1 MRRIVLAQAVLIASL
16 SGGVGVGQVLKPRPP
31 AGTQDKNQESTPS
44 PEEAT
49 RENGSPVVVPMTV
62 EAGTPIKVALDSEVR
77 VRKVGQPIH
86 GRTTA
91 PVYAFDKLLIPVGTV
106 VSGKVSAI
114 DAVPR
119 MVRTMQATNGN
130 FSPVRTVHVQFD
142 ELTLSD
148 GRRLL
153 LRTVASP
160 APDGVLRFVSANEK
174 AEQKNK
180 MQDAA
185 AKKVSATRQ
194 AIQQQWSDL
203 QKQIHEPG
211 KMHKV
216 KRMALAQLPV
226 HPQYIDSGTSFDANL
241 LQPLDFGTEAVK
253 PEALMNIG
261 SPPPTGSS
269 VHARLETGL
278 SSATA
283 KKGDPV
289 RALITEPLVVSD
301 HLILPE
307 GSVVK
312 GSVVQVARARRLGRN
327 GQLRILFHQVAPPN
341 GLDQKVETTLEGVAV
356 AKGENLKLDA
366 EGGAQ
371 VTTPRTRYLT
381 TGIQVMLAVSQA
393 SPDRDA
399 GQGSQSAGE
408 TGSGAA
414 SGVSG
419 FKLVGMVVGIAAQ
432 SRVVS
437 AGFGSY
443 GAAMS
448 IYHHFLARGRD
459 VVYPKDMAM
468 VIGLGTRE
476 DKSKAA
482 TRGY

>member
-1 MRRIVLAQAVLIASL
+1 MRGTVLGKVFLAVSL
-16 SGGVGVGQVLKPRPP
+16 SGSVSAGQELKTRPP
-31 AGTQDKNQESTPS
+31 ADAQPKEN
-44 PEEAT
+44 AT
-49 RENGSPVVVPMTV
+49 TSRDATEQPVMVPMNV
-62 EAGTPIKVALDSEVR
+62 PSGTPIKVALDSEVR
-77 VRKVGQPIH
+77 VREVGQAIH
-86 GRTTA
+86 GKTTE

-106 VSGKVSAI
+106 VNGKVSAI
-114 DAVPR
+114 DGVPK
-119 MVRTMQATNGN
+119 MARTMQATNGN
-130 FSPVRTVHVQFD
+130 FSPMRPVHVQFD
-142 ELTLSD
+142 ELVMSD
-148 GRRLL
+148 GRRVSLQ
-153 LRTVASP
+153 TVASP

-174 AEQKNK
+174 AEQKGK
-180 MQDAA
+180 VQEAA
-185 AKKVSATRQ
+185 SNKVSATRQ
-194 AIQQQWSDL
+194 AIHQQWADL

-211 KMHKV
+211 KMHKL
-216 KRMALAQLPV
+216 KRMAIAQLPV
-226 HPQYIDSGTSFDANL
+226 HPQYIDQGTSFNAE
-241 LQPLDFGTEAVK
+241 LQKPLDFGIEAVK
-253 PEALMNIG
+253 PEELKNIG
-261 SPPPTGSS
+261 APPPNGSV

-289 RALITEPLVVSD
+289 EATITEPLVVSE

-307 GSVVK
+307 GSVIK
-312 GSVVQVARARRLGRN
+312 GSVVQVAPARRLGRN

-341 GLDQKVETTLEGVAV
+341 GIDMKVETNLEGVAV
-356 AKGENLKLDA
+356 AKGEHLKLDA

-381 TGIQVMLAVSQA
+381 TGFQIALAASQA

-399 GQGSQSAGE
+399 GQGGQSVGE
-408 TGSGAA
+408 TGSGAV
-414 SGVSG
+414 SGASG

-448 IYHHFLARGRD
+448 IYYHFLARGRD

-476 DKSKAA
+476 DKGKNAS
-482 TRGY
+482 GF

>member
-1 MRRIVLAQAVLIASL
+1 MRRSVLVQAVLIASL

-31 AGTQDKNQESTPS
+31 AGTQDKNQESTKGPG
-44 PEEAT
+44 EAA
-49 RENGSPVVVPMTV
+49 RENAAPIMVPMTV

-77 VRKVGQPIH
+77 VRKIGQAIR
-86 GRTTA
+86 GRTTE

-114 DAVPR
+114 DPVPR

-148 GRRLL
+148 GRRLPL
-153 LRTVASP
+153 HTVASP
-160 APDGVLRFVSANEK
+160 APDGVLRFVAANEK

-185 AKKVSATRQ
+185 AKKMSATRQ

-226 HPQYIDSGTSFDANL
+226 HPQYIDSGTSFNANL
-241 LQPLDFGTEAVK
+241 VQPLDFGTEAVK
-253 PEALMNIG
+253 PEALTNIG
-261 SPPPTGSS
+261 APPPTGST

-289 RALITEPLVVSD
+289 NALITEPLVVSD

-307 GSVVK
+307 GSVIK

-356 AKGENLKLDA
+356 AKGEHLKLDA

-399 GQGSQSAGE
+399 GQGGQSAGE
-408 TGSGAA
+408 TGGGAA

-476 DKSKAA
+476 DKTKGA
-482 TRGY
+482 TPGS